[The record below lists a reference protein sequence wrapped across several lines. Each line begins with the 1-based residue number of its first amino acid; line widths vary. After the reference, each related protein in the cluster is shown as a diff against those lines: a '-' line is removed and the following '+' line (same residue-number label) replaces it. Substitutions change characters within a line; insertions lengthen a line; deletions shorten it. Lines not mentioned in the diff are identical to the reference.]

1 MNTTLA
7 REQTALLDLLH
18 LNTID
23 LIALSAYS
31 VPANGHFSLKNPEQ
45 MLRGL
50 RAYRANA
57 QAQCEIS
64 LQAVY
69 PILQQLLGEEN
80 FMRLAQDF
88 WADMPPTRGD
98 LAQWGGDL
106 AVYLAQ
112 VPQLQELLQDCPF
125 LPDVARLEYALHCA
139 ATATDAVLDLQSFE
153 VLAQEEP
160 SDLGLHLTPGCALL
174 RSAHPVVSIARLHDA
189 RLSDAH
195 EAARV
200 AITEGASQNA
210 LIWRCGFR
218 PMFEAI
224 DAAPAALI
232 EATLQGQSIALA
244 LDAALSQASDFDLQ
258 AWLAASVQSGLLIG
272 CGRLR

>member
-18 LNTID
+18 LDTID
-23 LIALSAYS
+23 LIALGAYS

-106 AVYLAQ
+106 AAYLAQ

-125 LPDVARLEYALHCA
+125 LPDVARLEYALHGA
-139 ATATDAVLDLQSFE
+139 ATATDAMLDLQSFE
-153 VLAQEEP
+153 LFAQEDP
-160 SDLGLHLTPGCALL
+160 SDLGLHLSPGCAVL
-174 RSAHPVVSIARLHDA
+174 RSAYPVVSIMQLHDA
-189 RLSDAH
+189 KFSDGH
-195 EAARV
+195 EAARWAIAEGV
-200 AITEGASQNA
+200 AQNA
-210 LIWRCGFR
+210 LIWRRGFR
-218 PMFEAI
+218 PVFEAI
-224 DAAPAALI
+224 DAAPAALM
-232 EATLQGQSIALA
+232 EATLQGQSVAFA
-244 LDAALSQASDFDLQ
+244 LDAALHQAGDFDLQ